1 MRGSPTRKRGWV
13 AVAVA
18 GTKQLYGRIRIVDC
32 IGPLTM
38 LDLHQTVELHRIEDP
53 TTVKY
58 KNTFAYVV
66 DGCEP
71 FEPVA
76 SRLPFE
82 RAYEHTVGATGC
94 HWVKLRTYRPRRKR
108 FR

>member
-1 MRGSPTRKRGWV
+1 MRGRPTRKRGWV

-38 LDLHQTVELHRIEDP
+38 LDLHHTVELHRIEDP

-76 SRLPFE
+76 
-82 RAYEHTVGATGC
+82 YEHRVGAIT
-94 HWVKLRTYRPRRKR
+94 WVKLRTYRPEVRMW
-108 FR
+108 